1 MEKDKIEVSIIIIN
15 YNTRELTKN
24 CIDSIFYHTLET
36 HFEVIVI
43 DNASSDGSYD
53 ILSTLEYD
61 NYHYIR
67 NEKNIGF
74 SKANNKA
81 AIRASGAY
89 LFFMNSDMLF
99 VNDVVS
105 CLLEKIHH
113 NPEIGI
119 VGPKFL
125 NPDGTLQ
132 ISCRKFP
139 DIVFGLTKFF
149 PCFKI
154 FFSGKNPEYYQDQRD
169 YSIEQAVDTVSA
181 GALMISR
188 KLFRDIGGFD
198 EFSFMY
204 AEDADICRQ
213 VRDRGLKIMYTPSAI
228 LIHFGGQSS
237 KLNSYKAIWSYYFA
251 FYHLYKKYYF
261 GMAAIFIKPA
271 FFLRALIG
279 VVGNCFKKDKRVTWN
294 NKS

>member
-1 MEKDKIEVSIIIIN
+1 MGKEKIEVSIIIIN

-24 CIDSIFYHTLET
+24 CIESIFCRTQKKY
-36 HFEVIVI
+36 FEVIVI
-43 DNASSDGSYD
+43 DNASTDGSYD
-53 ILSTLEYD
+53 ALSTLEFQ
-61 NYHYIR
+61 NYRYIH
-67 NEKNIGF
+67 NEKNVGF
-74 SKANNKA
+74 SRANNKA
-81 AIRASGAY
+81 ALSASGEY
-89 LFFMNSDMLF
+89 LFFMNSDMIF

-105 CLLEKIHH
+105 CLVEKIHH
-113 NPEIGI
+113 HPAIGI
-119 VGPKFL
+119 IGPRFL

-132 ISCRKFP
+132 ISCRNFP
-139 DIVFGLTKFF
+139 GIFFGLIKFF
-149 PCFKI
+149 PFLKKKL
-154 FFSGKNPEYYQDQRD
+154 SDKKLDYYQAQRD
-169 YSIEQAVDTVSA
+169 YSIEQTVDTVSA

-213 VRDRGLKIMYTPSAI
+213 VRDRGFKVVYDPFAT

-237 KLNSYKAIWSYYFA
+237 KLNSYKAVWSYYFA

-261 GMAAIFIKPA
+261 GRVAILIKPA
-271 FFLRALIG
+271 FFLRAVIG
-279 VVGNCFKKDKRVTWN
+279 VMGNYFKKDKRVTWN